1 MGQLEGRTALV
12 TGAASGIGLAAAHR
26 FVAEGAHVFIT
37 GRRQA
42 ELDEAAEALGPDATP
57 VRGDVSDL
65 DDLDRVFAA
74 VTEHGDGLDVLFA
87 NAGGGA
93 FAPLAELTPAQFDE
107 TFAINVRGAVFTVQK
122 ALAVLNDGASIILT
136 GSTSASKGVE
146 AFGVYAASKAAL
158 GSFARTWAAELRQRG
173 IRVNTVV
180 PGPTD
185 TPGLRGLAPHPDQAP
200 QLLAQLAAG
209 VPLGRLGS
217 TDEIANAVLFLA
229 SDQSSFVTASELF
242 ADGGEVHV
250 GLKAAHVDQSVNA
263 LPAP

>member
-1 MGQLEGRTALV
+1 MGQLDGKTALI
-12 TGAASGIGLAAAHR
+12 TGGATGIGLATAHR
-26 FVAEGAHVFIT
+26 FVAEGAHVFVT

-42 ELDEAAEALGPDATP
+42 ELDKAAQALGSGATV

-65 DDLDRVFAA
+65 DDLDRVFATVA
-74 VTEHGDGLDVLFA
+74 GHGRGLDVLFA

-93 FAPLAELTPAQFDE
+93 FATLAELTPAQFDE
-107 TFAINVRGAVFTVQK
+107 TFSINVRGTVFTMQK
-122 ALAVLNDGASIILT
+122 ALAVLNDGASVILT
-136 GSTSASKGVE
+136 GSTSASKGTV

-158 GSFARTWAAELRQRG
+158 SSFTRTWAAELSARR
-173 IRVNTVV
+173 IRVNAVV

-185 TPGLRGLAPHPDQAP
+185 TPGLRGLAAEPHQAP
-200 QLLAQLAAG
+200 RLLEQLAAG
-209 VPLGRLGS
+209 VPLGRVAA

-250 GLKAAHVDQSVNA
+250 
-263 LPAP
+263 